1 MNTLKDKVAV
11 VTGGSR
17 GIGKAIALKFASE
30 GANVAILCAGKPEDL
45 ESAVREAEEYGV
57 KAAAYP
63 CHVDKMDEVTDCV
76 KKVLA
81 EFGRVD
87 ILVNNAGI
95 TRDKLMLTMRDN
107 DFTDVI
113 NVNLVGV
120 YNVTRQLCQTFLK
133 QKSGRIIN
141 ISSIAGIMGNAGQTN
156 YAASKAGIIGLTK
169 SLAKE
174 LGSRGITCN
183 AIAPGFIAT
192 DMTKEFAD
200 RKEVTDA
207 IPLRRMGKPEEVA
220 ALVTFLASDMAGY
233 ITGEVIRI
241 DGGMAM

>member
-1 MNTLKDKVAV
+1 MDILKDKVAV

-45 ESAVREAEEYGV
+45 DSAVKEAEAYGV

-63 CHVDKMDEVTDCV
+63 CHVDNMEEVTAAV
-76 KKVLA
+76 KQVLA

-95 TRDKLMLTMRDN
+95 TRDKLMLTMKDS

-120 YNVTRQLCQTFLK
+120 YNVTRQLCPTFLK

-141 ISSIAGIMGNAGQTN
+141 ISSIAGIMGNPGQTN

-174 LGSRGITCN
+174 IGSRGITCN

-192 DMTKEFAD
+192 DMTKDFAD
-200 RKEVTDA
+200 KKEVTDA

-220 ALVTFLASDMAGY
+220 ALATFLASDIAGY